1 MVAPLGT
8 GVAQTDEQFEWQ
20 QNEVADVMEQA

>member
-1 MVAPLGT
+1 MIAPFST

-20 QNEVADVMEQA
+20 QGKVADVMEQA